1 MSVREAF
8 EVGLLAIG
16 VAGFALNAVGLLVAR
31 DAYDQIHYLAPGSLL
46 GCVAIPA
53 ALVVQEGFTQAGV
66 KAILIALLLLLANP
80 VLSHA
85 TARAARVRRK
95 QTLRPRPGDD
105 FLIAEE
111 E

>member
-1 MSVREAF
+1 MSVREGF
-8 EVGLLAIG
+8 EVGLLVIG
-16 VAGFALNAVGLLVAR
+16 VAGFALNALGLLAAR

-53 ALVVQEGFTQAGV
+53 SLVVQEGFTQAGV

-95 QTLRPRPGDD
+95 QTLRPREGDE
-105 FLIAEE
+105 FLRAEE

>member
-8 EVGLLAIG
+8 EVGLLVIG
-16 VAGFALNAVGLLVAR
+16 VAGFAVNALGLVAAR

-46 GCVAIPA
+46 GCAAIPA
-53 ALVVQEGFTQAGV
+53 AIVVQEGFTQAGV
-66 KAILIALLLLLANP
+66 KAILIALVLLLANP

-95 QTLRPRPGDD
+95 QRLLPREGEG
-105 FLIAEE
+105 FLPAEE